1 MMEVKVSHLPDASDD
16 RSLKEQWLEEKQA
29 KLKEMYPHVG
39 QFFEING
46 FLFRVRKL
54 GTKGDV
60 VLRRFTGTIDVPK
73 VNATATM
80 IAGAKPA

>member
-1 MMEVKVSHLPDASDD
+1 MATEMVTQD
-16 RSLKEQWLEEKQA
+16 RSLKEQWLEEKQKA
-29 KLKEMYPHVG
+29 LKELYPHVG

-54 GTKGDV
+54 GKKGDV
-60 VLRRFTGTIDVPK
+60 ILRRFTGAIEVPK

-80 IAGAKPA
+80 IAGARKA